1 VLTNKKVTIY
11 VTGGIA
17 VYKAADLVRKFIKAG
32 AEVRVAMTASAQ
44 EFVTPL
50 TFQVLSKHDV
60 YTDTFDEKDAQFVSH
75 INLADWTELAV
86 VAPATANIL
95 AKMAN
100 GIADDFVS
108 TALLA
113 TTAPRLIVP
122 AMNQHMLE
130 NPATVRNMESLRSY
144 GYEIMEPDTGFL
156 AEGYEG
162 KGRMP
167 EPEKIVEAA
176 QLVVVNNAK
185 ELPLKGKKVLITAG
199 GTKERIDPVRFIT
212 NDSSGKMGYSLAKVA
227 RDLGAEVTLVT
238 ATNLLPVPFGV
249 KPIYVQS
256 SEEMGSAVLDIFHK
270 VDMVIMAAAVS
281 DYRPKTQATVK
292 IKKTNE
298 DLTLVLEKTT
308 DILAELGK
316 RKTGQFLI
324 GFAAETHEVERYAL
338 DKLKRKNADMIVA
351 NDVSKEYAGFNKD
364 TNEVIIYQLDKEPI
378 QISVRSKDLIA
389 EEILYAAI
397 ESMQDEV
404 GMD

>member
-249 KPIYVQS
+249 EPIYVQS

>member
-1 VLTNKKVTIY
+1 MLTNKKVTIY

-212 NDSSGKMGYSLAKVA
+212 NDSSGKMGYSLAKAA

-249 KPIYVQS
+249 EPIYVQS

>member
-32 AEVRVAMTASAQ
+32 AEVRVALTASAQ

-249 KPIYVQS
+249 EPIYVQS